1 MDTERVIS
9 ELEENLRELYD
20 YYPSKKEKLWMIAE
34 IIDYVKK
41 NHEKNSQLC
50 VIAIS
55 YVLRNYEDYL
65 EKNFSINN
73 ASFVLDNLDVLRSEL
88 EF

>member
-20 YYPSKKEKLWMIAE
+20 YYPSKKENLWMIAE

-50 VIAIS
+50 VNAIN

-73 ASFVLDNLDVLRSEL
+73 ASFVLDNLDVLRSVL
-88 EF
+88 EI